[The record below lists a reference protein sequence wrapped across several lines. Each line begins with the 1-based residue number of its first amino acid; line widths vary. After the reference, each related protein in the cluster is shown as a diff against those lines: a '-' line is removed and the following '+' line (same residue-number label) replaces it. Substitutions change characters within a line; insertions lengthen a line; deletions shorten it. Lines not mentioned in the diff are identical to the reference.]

1 MLLSD
6 VADGKDKGEGMRKV
20 LTDSDK
26 TFSIYNKEDNVYPVV
41 ISIPHSGTG
50 ITPDMDK
57 KLVDDII
64 LPNMDWYLPEL
75 YSFLPDMGFTVII
88 NHVSRYV
95 IDPNRNLSGNYEGS
109 YKITPV
115 YQQTT
120 MGQDMYREKLSNKE
134 IQNRINAY
142 YNPYHQMIQNAIS
155 QKSRYFS
162 KVLLLDLHSFGLN
175 LDSDIVLGNK
185 VGRSSS
191 GNIFHAVKKMLEK
204 EKFTVNDNAPF
215 PGGFIIGHYGGL
227 QNICEA
233 LQIELSYKS
242 YIDNREFVNEE
253 FPEINDSLFKEAQ
266 NKMKRFFHA
275 LQNSF

>member
-1 MLLSD
+1 MLFPVGEKYRDGGALLLSD

-120 MGQDMYREKLSNKE
+120 MGQDMSREKLSNKE

-175 LDSDIVLGNK
+175 LDCDIVLGNK

-191 GNIFHAVKKMLEK
+191 GNIFHAEK
-204 EKFTVNDNAPF
+204 APDW
-215 PGGFIIGHYGGL
+215 PRYPLRPAPH
-227 QNICEA
+227 
-233 LQIELSYKS
+233 K
-242 YIDNREFVNEE
+242 
-253 FPEINDSLFKEAQ
+253 
-266 NKMKRFFHA
+266 
-275 LQNSF
+275 